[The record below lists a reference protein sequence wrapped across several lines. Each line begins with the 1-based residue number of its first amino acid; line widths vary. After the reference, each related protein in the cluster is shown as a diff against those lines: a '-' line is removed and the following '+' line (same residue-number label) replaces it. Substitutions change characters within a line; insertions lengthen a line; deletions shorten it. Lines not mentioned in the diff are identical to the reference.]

1 MKTWKL
7 ILFVVLFTKQAY
19 GQGTMLFT
27 WHGQNNYFQA
37 SFQCTLDETLP
48 GAEFNSTLFTNSI
61 QITSLDG
68 LTYRASDDPAPF
80 VGGQFGPPLS
90 LTFILADQNTLS
102 RISVTV
108 VPDQGMSI
116 HETSPLPNGN
126 HGETG
131 FWSYEIIPEP
141 STASLSTFGLL
152 MFLGRK
158 IIV

>member
-1 MKTWKL
+1 MKILKL
-7 ILFVVLFTKQAY
+7 LPFVLLLPCYSF

-27 WHGQNNYFQA
+27 WHGNSNFFQA
-37 SFQCTLDETLP
+37 SFECTMAETLP
-48 GAEFNSTLFTNSI
+48 GTRFNSTLFTNSI

-158 IIV
+158 IKV